1 MRAIDAFKM
10 DKFISNLNAKQLIG
24 EEIKIQ

>member
-1 MRAIDAFKM
+1 MRAIDAFKV
-10 DKFISNLNAKQLIG
+10 DKFISNLNAKQLID